1 MAAMFFFV
9 WIIIILTFFAVILS
23 STKIKGSSSRKRTV
37 AHDGHVIPREK
48 DITCETVYGHN
59 HGLTPEGRRYIVH
72 EDPPE
77 GYVILNGIKRSLD
90 ECKNL

>member
-23 STKIKGSSSRKRTV
+23 STKIKGPKRQRRTV
-37 AHDGHVIPREK
+37 AHDGHAIPKEN
-48 DITCETVYGHN
+48 DITCETAYGHN

-77 GYVILNGIKRSLD
+77 GYVILNGVKRSLD